1 MIYKE
6 SPELPLGQE
15 RVVESAQDGFDVRVD
30 RTVLDGST
38 VILQDAVFS
47 SFAPS
52 QHHLARYRNPGNA
65 RFPRTAL
72 VLRVDPAPVLTC
84 HVPAHLTAERII
96 MAIAPPLNLQTAPVA
111 VQIVGPRG

>member
-1 MIYKE
+1 MVNARIVGTDPGWDVVVPEPTIENEVQPPEQMIYKE

-30 RTVLDGST
+30 RTVLDDGQ

-52 QHHLARYRNPGNA
+52 RNTTLRGTGPG
-65 RFPRTAL
+65 
-72 VLRVDPAPVLTC
+72 
-84 HVPAHLTAERII
+84 
-96 MAIAPPLNLQTAPVA
+96 
-111 VQIVGPRG
+111 

>member
-1 MIYKE
+1 VLVPDGAMVNARIVGTDPGWEVVVPEPIIENKVEAPEQMVYTE

-30 RTVLDGST
+30 RTVLDGDK

-52 QHHLARYRNPGNA
+52 RN
-65 RFPRTAL
+65 TT
-72 VLRVDPAPVLTC
+72 LRGTG
-84 HVPAHLTAERII
+84 T
-96 MAIAPPLNLQTAPVA
+96 
-111 VQIVGPRG
+111 G